1 MAYWL
6 FYQEPEEY
14 GYADL
19 ERDGSATWDGV
30 ANPVAL
36 KNLRATKP
44 GDEAFF
50 YHTGKEKAVVG
61 IMQIVASPQA
71 DPDDAKLVTVAVA
84 PVRRLASAVTLATR
98 RVDRAIPP
106 VATDRMMA
114 ATAIAEPTTRLR
126 RPARAIRVGRSL
138 ADADAELMSRPRPNQ
153 GAIAAMATA
162 TVS

>member
-6 FYQEPEEY
+6 FKQEPEEY

-84 PVRRLASAVTLATR
+84 PVRRLASAVTLATLKADPELAEWELVR
-98 RVDRAIPP
+98 LPRLSVMPVSAAIWKK
-106 VATDRMMA
+106 VLAYA
-114 ATAIAEPTTRLR
+114 AA
-126 RPARAIRVGRSL
+126 GK
-138 ADADAELMSRPRPNQ
+138 
-153 GAIAAMATA
+153 
-162 TVS
+162 